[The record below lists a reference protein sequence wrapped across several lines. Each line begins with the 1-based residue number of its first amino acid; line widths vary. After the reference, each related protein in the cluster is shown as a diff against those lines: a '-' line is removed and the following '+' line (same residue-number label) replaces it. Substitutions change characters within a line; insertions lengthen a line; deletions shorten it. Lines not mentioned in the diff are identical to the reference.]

1 MYNWGWTRVQSS
13 TVPIPISYA
22 VDGILPVGNSK
33 LRLLIIHL
41 ASFRGTV
48 GQFPNGTKPCSLG
61 DIVNHPQNHRQTSRP
76 FTLTKNNCKNI
87 CATQKLRIY
96 LQPGSC
102 AFKCGKMKQDLF
114 QAIADPTRRAI
125 LALIAIQALTPNA
138 MAEKFDMS
146 RQAVS
151 KHIKVL
157 QECELIKPEQSG
169 REIYYHFNPK
179 KMQELDN
186 WLAQFRKSWETQFN
200 QLDKVLS
207 TIKKNK
213 K

>member
-1 MYNWGWTRVQSS
+1 MR
-13 TVPIPISYA
+13 
-22 VDGILPVGNSK
+22 
-33 LRLLIIHL
+33 R
-41 ASFRGTV
+41 
-48 GQFPNGTKPCSLG
+48 
-61 DIVNHPQNHRQTSRP
+61 DI
-76 FTLTKNNCKNI
+76 
-87 CATQKLRIY
+87 
-96 LQPGSC
+96 
-102 AFKCGKMKQDLF
+102 F

-179 KMQELDN
+179 KMQEFDS
-186 WLAQFRKSWETQFN
+186 WLVQFRKNWETQFN
-200 QLDKVLS
+200 QLDNVLS
-207 TIKKNK
+207 TIKKK
-213 K
+213 KK